1 MLNPDVA
8 GDRLAIMNAPRK
20 NPKDNPSPGDVVPND
35 EEYYSPTLSPDPD
48 EVTDEDN
55 DQNPGYPDESNQ
67 GGTIDENHTVNE
79 DSGAVTPGTPGHPGV
94 DEGTD

>member
-1 MLNPDVA
+1 MYVPK
-8 GDRLAIMNAPRK
+8 K
-20 NPKDNPSPGDVVPND
+20 NSADSPSPGDVIPKN

-48 EVTDEDN
+48 EVMGEEN

-67 GGTIDENHTVNE
+67 GGTIDEDYTLNE